1 MYTQQVT
8 VSGTVGKQVYSTK
21 AFPISAKIVLR
32 GYIISPISAAAN
44 VTIRHGNASGDV
56 IVQQSAP
63 ANDSKTVVFAGKGI
77 QMYRGTHVKVL
88 GTGAACYLLI
98 D

>member
-1 MYTQQVT
+1 MYTKQVT
-8 VSGTVGKQVYSTK
+8 VSGTVGKQVF
-21 AFPISAKIVLR
+21 AANMSAKMILR
-32 GYIISPISAAAN
+32 GYIISPVSAAAN

-63 ANDSKTVVFAGKGI
+63 ANDSKSVIFEGPGI
-77 QMYRGTHVKVL
+77 AFSRGTHVKVL